1 MKPIIIAIDGFSS
14 CGKSTLAKALA
25 KRLGYGYLDTGAMYR
40 AVTLYGLKKKINYAA
55 LSGSAITE
63 LLNQLEI
70 TFKPDPETGENTTY
84 LNGKAVEKEIRG
96 KQVSNAVSEVA
107 QLKEI
112 RKRMLQLQQEAGK
125 QKEIVVDG
133 RDIGTKVFPD
143 AELKLFMTA
152 SPEIRAARRYKE
164 LQKKGQNITLEEVHE
179 NLKKRDH
186 QDTHRKENPLV
197 KAKDAIELDNS
208 YLNQEEQLN
217 FVIRLLQEKFA

>member
-1 MKPIIIAIDGFSS
+1 MEPIIIAIDGFSS

-40 AVTLYGLKKKINYAA
+40 AVTLYGLKKGIDFAD
-55 LSGSAITE
+55 LSGSEIAE
-63 LLNQLEI
+63 LLNEVEI
-70 TFKPDPETGENTTY
+70 TFKPDPETAENITY
-84 LNGKAVEKEIRG
+84 LNGKAVEQEIRG

-125 QKEIVVDG
+125 QKAIVVDG
-133 RDIGTKVFPD
+133 RDIGTKVFPN

-152 SPEIRAARRYKE
+152 SPEIRAERRYQE
-164 LQKKGQNITLEEVHE
+164 LQKKGQKITLEEVEE
-179 NLKKRDH
+179 NLKKRDY

-208 YLNQEEQLN
+208 HLDQEEQLN